1 MKNLI
6 ILILIIL
13 PLGSV
18 FAQNND
24 TVYCFTE
31 TEIGKITEV
40 FISKDTLES
49 EVKSLNETIRV
60 KEMLYNNC
68 NKTKNI
74 LHLQIENYEKKDKLS
89 TKLILNIEKDRQEI
103 KNKNNKLKD
112 IVKSSIVLNVVLI
125 ILLVL

>member
-13 PLGSV
+13 PLGSM
-18 FAQNND
+18 FAQSND

-68 NKTKNI
+68 DKERNI

-89 TKLILNIEKDRQEI
+89 TELILNIEKDREAI
-103 KNKNNKLKD
+103 KDSNKKLRD
-112 IVKSSIVLNVVLI
+112 IVKSSVVLNVVLI

>member
-13 PLGSV
+13 PLGSI
-18 FAQNND
+18 FAQSND

-31 TEIGKITEV
+31 TEINKITDV
-40 FISKDTLES
+40 FVSKDTLES

-68 NKTKNI
+68 DKERNI

-89 TKLILNIEKDRQEI
+89 TELIFNIEKDRQAI
-103 KNKNNKLKD
+103 KDSNKKLRD